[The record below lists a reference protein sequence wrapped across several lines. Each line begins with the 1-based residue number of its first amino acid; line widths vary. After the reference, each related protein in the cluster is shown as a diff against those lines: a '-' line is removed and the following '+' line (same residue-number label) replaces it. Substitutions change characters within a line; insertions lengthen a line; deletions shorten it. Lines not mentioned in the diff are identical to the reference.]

1 MFRQRVNECK
11 QRQRNV
17 EAELRFTAYVDSL
30 PTESVSTLSKQRRDA
45 FMNKCLTENHKFSP
59 ELVYKQFTELMRV
72 VQEEYIRQMKKC
84 IVLKQMQDPSTHAMF
99 IKNKVP
105 IRFRKKTSPYFGVVR
120 CPKYKFGDYQNEI
133 LHVHWCSDEDME
145 SITRIF
151 TKKCIEY
158 ENQRYLNTNKTI
170 LKLPNELKE
179 LKAK

>member
-1 MFRQRVNECK
+1 
-11 QRQRNV
+11 
-17 EAELRFTAYVDSL
+17 
-30 PTESVSTLSKQRRDA
+30 
-45 FMNKCLTENHKFSP
+45 
-59 ELVYKQFTELMRV
+59 MRV

-84 IVLKQMQDPSTHAMF
+84 IVLKQMQDPTNHAMF

-105 IRFRKKTSPYFGVVR
+105 IRLRKKTSPYFGVVR